1 MPLQLATVCASNN
14 NRSMQAHKVL
24 SEAGFNV
31 SSYGTGSAVRLPG
44 PSQDRP
50 NNYSFGTPYNTIYE
64 ELKKQDTRLYTA
76 NGLLAMIDRN
86 RKIKDAPERWQEGIK
101 YFDVVITCEERCF
114 DAVCEDLLV
123 RSSTTGA
130 ASRMVHVINVDIK
143 DNAEE
148 AAKGG
153 QGILALVQRMSEKG
167 ERLDD
172 EIIDVLADWQD
183 QFPNLPIL
191 HSVQFY

>member
-24 SEAGFNV
+24 AEAGFTV

-44 PSQDRP
+44 PAIDRP

-86 RKIKDAPERWQEGIK
+86 RKIKDAPERWQEGVK
-101 YFDVVITCEERCF
+101 NFDIVITCEERCF
-114 DAVCEDLLV
+114 DAVCEDLLT
-123 RSSTTGA
+123 RSSGNATNK
-130 ASRMVHVINVDIK
+130 MVHVINVDIK

-153 QGILALVQRMSEKG
+153 NGILKLVQSLDSKG
-167 ERLDD
+167 DRLDD
-172 EIIDVLADWQD
+172 EIIDVLTAWQD
-183 QFPNLPIL
+183 EFPNLPIL

>member
-24 SEAGFNV
+24 AEAGYSVN
-31 SSYGTGSAVRLPG
+31 SYGTGSAVRLPG
-44 PSQDRP
+44 PSIDRP

-64 ELKKQDTRLYTA
+64 ELKSQDARLYTA
-76 NGLLAMIDRN
+76 NGLLSMIDRN
-86 RKIKDAPERWQEGIK
+86 RNIKEAPERWQDGLK
-101 YFDVVITCEERCF
+101 YFDIVITCEERCF
-114 DAVCEDLLV
+114 DAVCDDLLG
-123 RSSTTGA
+123 RASTA
-130 ASRMVHVINVDIK
+130 ALNRMVHVINVDIR

-153 QGILALVQRMSEKG
+153 QGILKLVQMMDETG
-167 ERLDD
+167 ESLDD
-172 EIIDVLADWQD
+172 EALNVIAAWQE

>member
-1 MPLQLATVCASNN
+1 MPLQIATVCASNN

-24 SEAGFNV
+24 DEAGFAV

-44 PSQDRP
+44 PSIDRP

-76 NGLLAMIDRN
+76 NGLLTMIDRN
-86 RKIKDAPERWQEGIK
+86 RKIKNAPERWQEGLK
-101 YFDVVITCEERCF
+101 YFDIVITCEERCF
-114 DAVCEDLLV
+114 DAVCEDLLN
-123 RSSTTGA
+123 RSSTTA
-130 ASRMVHVINVDIK
+130 ACRMVHVINVDIK

-153 QGILALVQRMSEKG
+153 QGILKLVQMMDKLG
-167 ERLDD
+167 DTLDD
-172 EIIDVLADWQD
+172 QIIDVIADWQD
-183 QFPNLPIL
+183 QFPRLPVL
-191 HSVQFY
+191 HAVQFY

>member
-24 SEAGFNV
+24 AEAGFAV

-44 PSQDRP
+44 PSIDRP
-50 NNYSFGTPYNTIYE
+50 NNYSFGTPYETIYG

-86 RKIKDAPERWQEGIK
+86 RKIKTAPERWQEGLK

-114 DAVCEDLLV
+114 DAVCEDLLS
-123 RSSTTGA
+123 RSSTMATG
-130 ASRMVHVINVDIK
+130 RMVHVINVDIK

-153 QGILALVQRMSEKG
+153 HGILQLVQMMNDQG
-167 ERLDD
+167 EALDD
-172 EIIDVLADWQD
+172 EIMDVIATWQD

>member
-24 SEAGFNV
+24 AEAGFDV

-44 PSQDRP
+44 PAIDRP

-64 ELKKQDTRLYTA
+64 ELKAQDTRLYTA

-86 RKIKDAPERWQEGIK
+86 RKIKTAPERWQDGMK
-101 YFDVVITCEERCF
+101 TFDVVITCEERCF
-114 DAVCEDLLV
+114 DAVCEDLLN
-123 RSSTTGA
+123 RACTNSTNK
-130 ASRMVHVINVDIK
+130 SVHVINVDIK

-153 QGILALVQRMSEKG
+153 QGILKLVQSMDEQG
-167 ERLDD
+167 ERLDN
-172 EIIDVLADWQD
+172 EIINVLAAWQKD
-183 QFPNLPIL
+183 FPKLPVL

>member
-1 MPLQLATVCASNN
+1 
-14 NRSMQAHKVL
+14 MQAHKVL
-24 SEAGFNV
+24 AEAGYSVN
-31 SSYGTGSAVRLPG
+31 SYGTGSAVRLPG
-44 PSQDRP
+44 PSIDRP

-64 ELKKQDTRLYTA
+64 ELKSQDTRLYTA

-86 RKIKDAPERWQEGIK
+86 RNIKEAPERWQDGLK
-101 YFDVVITCEERCF
+101 YFDIVITCEERCF
-114 DAVCEDLLV
+114 DAVCDDLLG
-123 RSSTTGA
+123 RASTTA
-130 ASRMVHVINVDIK
+130 LNRMVHVINVDIR

-153 QGILALVQRMSEKG
+153 QGILKLVQMMDETG
-167 ERLDD
+167 ESLDD
-172 EIIDVLADWQD
+172 EAINVIAAWQE